1 MANLF
6 QKREISKSDLN
17 FFEEYAVASKR
28 MANLYRWGVLGAIA
42 IIGIVVAYIVVLLV
56 SLGVKKAEIKAYEV
70 KFDTPEYKELRSQ
83 AEQLSATLENKS
95 EYYYTLSSMRRDVD
109 ARDGVDPAILTLV
122 EENVPSDTI
131 ITSIELTGSEMI
143 LGGDTFSYYSPTEM
157 YHLINSSDT
166 FINDPLITITRA
178 DVEDG
183 SDPAVLANTFL
194 NAHYAFNLNTI
205 INGRSLVSVSSIAN
219 NGNAIGNV
227 FVANTGD
234 ITMAGVHTLELDNG
248 EIITLG
254 DNEHSIANV
263 TYNGVEYTLSSVL
276 INGQALSTAD
286 LTSITQSG
294 TLSRTITG
302 DVEIELHYSVV
313 EETTGEE
320 EA

>member
-17 FFEEYAVASKR
+17 FFEEYAAASKR

-56 SLGVKKAEIKAYEV
+56 SFGVKTAEIKAYQV
-70 KFDTPEYKELRSQ
+70 KFDTPEYRELKSQ
-83 AEQLSATLENKS
+83 AELLSSTLEHKS

-109 ARDGVDPAILTLV
+109 ARDGVDPAILALV

-131 ITSIELTGSEMI
+131 ITLIELTGSELI

-157 YHLINSSDT
+157 YQLINSSDT

-183 SDPAVLANTFL
+183 SDPSILANTFL
-194 NAHYAFNLNTI
+194 NAHYAFSLNTI

-254 DNEHSIANV
+254 DNEHSITNV
-263 TYNGVEYTLSSVL
+263 TYNGVEYELSSVL
-276 INGQALSTAD
+276 INGTALSTAD
-286 LTSITQSG
+286 LASITESG